1 MCFSHHATLH
11 TDGENHEADDNL
23 LMRHANLRKI
33 IVRKHKQTAHDQLHD
48 MIYVYIFF
56 LDCYLFVFT
65 FMKMSLLFVCIVV
78 VGVPSGGPKGPIQL
92 C

>member
-1 MCFSHHATLH
+1 MRHVVFSHHATLH
-11 TDGENHEADDNL
+11 TDGGNHEADDNL
-23 LMRHANLRKI
+23 LMWHANLWKI

-48 MIYVYIFF
+48 MIYVYRLF
-56 LDCYLFVFT
+56 LDCYWFVNT
-65 FMKMSLLFVCIVV
+65 LLLFVCIVV